1 MTAAVATLAPHPEAQ
16 LAAAGPRPRGAGRG
30 ALGGAVP
37 GFGPALGITLAYVGL
52 IVLLPLTALAL
63 RPWEHGLDAV
73 WRTVSDAR
81 VTAALRLSFGAAA
94 AAAAVNVG
102 AGLLVAWALARFD
115 FPGRRLVDMIV
126 DLPFALPTSVAGIAL
141 SAIYA
146 PNGWFGGLLAPLGVK
161 VAYTP
166 LGVWVAM
173 VFVGLPFVVRSVQP
187 VLEDLDREVEEAATT
202 LGAGPLRRAVSVVL
216 PVLTPALI
224 SGFALAF
231 ARAVGE
237 YGSVIFVAGN
247 MPFRSEIAPLVI
259 ITKLEQFDYAGAAA
273 VGLAMLLASF
283 AALLVINLVQ
293 LRAARKGLTSGGL
306 HGEALRRPLDRLG
319 AGLVLAAV
327 VWMAVVIATPLGAVF
342 TEALRKGARPAL
354 AALREPDAWS
364 AIRLTLLVAAIAV
377 PLNTVFGL
385 AAAWTIA
392 KFRFPGRG
400 LLLTVVDLPFSV
412 SPVIS
417 GLVWVLLFGANGW
430 FGAWLQAHD
439 LKIVFALP
447 GLVLATMFVTLP
459 FVARELIPLMQ
470 AQGVDEEA
478 AAVTLGAGGLTA
490 FLRVTLPNIRWAL
503 LTGVLLC
510 TARAMGEFGA
520 VSVVSGHIRGRTN
533 TLPLHIEVL
542 YNDYDLVGAFAC
554 ASLLALLALMTLVIK
569 AAMERRTGAEPAAA
583 LPAPATPAGAHR

>member
-1 MTAAVATLAPHPEAQ
+1 MTATALAP
-16 LAAAGPRPRGAGRG
+16 PRGRGRK
-30 ALGGAVP
+30 AQGGAIP
-37 GFGPALGITLAYVGL
+37 GFGPALGITLAYAGL
-52 IVLLPLTALAL
+52 IVLLPLAALAL
-63 RPWEHGLDAV
+63 RPWEHGVGFAF
-73 WRTVSDAR
+73 RTVFDPR

-94 AAAAVNVG
+94 LAAALNVV
-102 AGLLVAWALARFD
+102 AGVLVAWALARYD
-115 FPGRRLVDMIV
+115 FPGRRIADMLV

-146 PNGWFGGLLAPLGVK
+146 PNGWFGSLLAPLGIK
-161 VAYTP
+161 IAYTP
-166 LGVWVAM
+166 VGVWVAM

-216 PVLTPALI
+216 PALAPAVI

-237 YGSVIFVAGN
+237 YGSVIFIAGN
-247 MPFRSEIAPLVI
+247 MPFKSEIAPLVI
-259 ITKLEQFDYAGAAA
+259 ITKLEQFDYAGAAG
-273 VGLAMLLASF
+273 VGLAMLVASF

-293 LRAARKGLTSGGL
+293 LRAARKGLTTGGL
-306 HGEALRRPLDRLG
+306 HGEALRRRLTPG
-319 AGLVLAAV
+319 SLGLVLAAV
-327 VWMAVVIATPLGAVF
+327 AWLAVVIATPLGAVF
-342 TEALRKGARPAL
+342 TEALRKGVDPAL
-354 AALREPDAWS
+354 AALKDPDALS

-385 AAAWTIA
+385 AASWCIA
-392 KFRFPGRG
+392 KFQFPGRG
-400 LLLTVVDLPFSV
+400 LLLTIVDLPFSV

-417 GLVWVLLFGANGW
+417 GLVFVLLFGANGW
-430 FGAWLQAHD
+430 FGHWLQAHD
-439 LKIVFALP
+439 VKIVFALP
-447 GLVLATMFVTLP
+447 GLVLATVFVTLP

-470 AQGVDEEA
+470 AQGTDEEA
-478 AAVTLGAGGLTA
+478 AATTLGARPLTV

-542 YNDYDLVGAFAC
+542 YNDYDMVGAFAC
-554 ASLLALLALMTLVIK
+554 AALLALLALVTLIAK
-569 AAMERRTGAEPAAA
+569 AAMERRVGVEPAV
-583 LPAPATPAGAHR
+583 AGIRA